1 MTFRLDPRLD
11 LVLERTVDVHP
22 SFVWDA
28 WTKPE
33 RLKRWFCPKPWQTVD
48 AEMDLVPG
56 GIFRTVMR
64 GPEGQEFPNV
74 GCFLEIVPG
83 KRLVWTGALGP
94 GYRPLVFGSD
104 GTNTRGGD
112 STFVMTAIV
121 DIEPTA
127 SGGTKYT
134 ATVLH
139 GDVASREKHE
149 AMGFHHGW
157 SAAFDQLVAMAPRG

>member
-1 MTFRLDPRLD
+1 MPITIDPDLD
-11 LVLERTVDVHP
+11 LVLERTVDVP
-22 SFVWDA
+22 PAFVWDA

-33 RLKRWFCPKPWQTVD
+33 LLKRWFCPKPWQTVE

-64 GPEGQEFPNV
+64 GPEGQQFDNV

-83 KRLVWTGALGP
+83 RRLVWTGALGP
-94 GYRPLVFGSD
+94 GFRPQSIGPSIP
-104 GTNTRGGD
+104 
-112 STFVMTAIV
+112 FVMTAIIA
-121 DIEPTA
+121 IEPTA

-139 GDVASREKHE
+139 GDMKSREQHE
-149 AMGFHHGW
+149 AMGFHQGW
-157 SAAFDQLVAMAPRG
+157 SAAFAQLVELSRASA